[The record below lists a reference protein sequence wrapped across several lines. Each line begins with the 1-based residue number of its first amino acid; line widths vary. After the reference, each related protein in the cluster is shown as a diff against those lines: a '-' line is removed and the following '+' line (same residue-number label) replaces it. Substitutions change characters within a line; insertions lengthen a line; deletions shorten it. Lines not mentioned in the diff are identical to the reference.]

1 MLRERTTIPRT
12 IPRFLTIRYPGRSTP
27 DVTIPAST
35 LGMAISLER
44 VEHETGPETNT
55 MKHAVR

>member
-12 IPRFLTIRYPGRSTP
+12 IPKFLTTRYPGSSTP

-35 LGMAISLER
+35 LGIALSLTER
-44 VEHETGPETNT
+44 NKARNKP
-55 MKHAVR
+55 